1 MRCAECHYK
10 DKLGS
15 LNWPMDRTIIRSY
28 INGGQMPY
36 EFQLTV
42 AERARLYSRLVQ
54 DYFSIDETKPGILKA
69 WLLGKD
75 RLVGKV
81 EE

>member
-1 MRCAECHYK
+1 
-10 DKLGS
+10 
-15 LNWPMDRTIIRSY
+15 
-28 INGGQMPY
+28 MPY